1 MIFDLRLSFDL
12 RSHSMMIKMKKH
24 EVKVLLVCGTRSS
37 ATRHR
42 AAHTLDRL
50 PFACQLTRLYLV
62 RAHLYFYWISAD
74 LARATVLDKVTYIN
88 FPPFPTLQRPRHITS
103 ALAPLTLTQGCSSPF
118 QGRQKLHRIALSIS
132 DRPSTPE
139 E

>member
-1 MIFDLRLSFDL
+1 MIFYLRLSFDL
-12 RSHSMMIKMKKH
+12 RSHSMMTKMK
-24 EVKVLLVCGTRSS
+24 T

-50 PFACQLTRLYLV
+50 PFTCQLTRLYLV

-74 LARATVLDKVTYIN
+74 LARATVLDQAMYLN
-88 FPPFPTLQRPRHITS
+88 FPPFPTLQRPRHTTS
-103 ALAPLTLTQGCSSPF
+103 ALVPLTLTQGYLYPF
-118 QGRQKLHRIALSIS
+118 QGRQKLHRIVLSIS
-132 DRPSTPE
+132 DRPWTPE